1 MTGRHKILWK
11 WFGAADGTPLS
22 ASWTMI
28 ATQRIFASRS
38 CALMPR
44 DPTGKQIFPEKQ
56 DHVQKHRTTES
67 DQKPHCFI
75 RFPSS
80 PDFKEPNK
88 WMACAWHNNQNQKEQ
103 KGHHLAELKL
113 GMDYGVV
120 KIFFPFR
127 TPQFIFR
134 CSTLI
139 IFTKYSRLDSLFQE
153 KQIALRIPIDKKESF
168 FSNCI
173 LMRKP

>member
-1 MTGRHKILWK
+1 
-11 WFGAADGTPLS
+11 
-22 ASWTMI
+22 
-28 ATQRIFASRS
+28 
-38 CALMPR
+38 
-44 DPTGKQIFPEKQ
+44 
-56 DHVQKHRTTES
+56 
-67 DQKPHCFI
+67 
-75 RFPSS
+75 
-80 PDFKEPNK
+80 
-88 WMACAWHNNQNQKEQ
+88 MACAWHNNQNQKEQ
-103 KGHHLAELKL
+103 KEHHLAELKL

-127 TPQFIFR
+127 TPRFIFR
-134 CSTLI
+134 DSTLI